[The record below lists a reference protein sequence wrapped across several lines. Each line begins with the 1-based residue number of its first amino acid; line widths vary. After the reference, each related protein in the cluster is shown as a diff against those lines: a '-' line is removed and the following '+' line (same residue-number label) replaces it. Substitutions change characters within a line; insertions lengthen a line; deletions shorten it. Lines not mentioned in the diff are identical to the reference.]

1 MADTRNGFARFTL
14 QEFRVCVRAIFAFG
28 AGYKLGERY
37 KLGAL
42 ERRLGQS
49 WDPSASY
56 SPKGPKVGPIPTMRQ
71 SLSFS
76 NLYKSRGAV

>member
-1 MADTRNGFARFTL
+1 MADAGNGFTRFTL
-14 QEFRVCVRAIFAFG
+14 KEFCVCVRAVFAFG

-49 WDPSASY
+49 WDPEAW
-56 SPKGPKVGPIPTMRQ
+56 
-71 SLSFS
+71 
-76 NLYKSRGAV
+76 